1 MPLDRCQEGRASQY
15 ASEEGAGCEQNLARR
30 KASGHISMFEVRPEI
45 LGKSQCK
52 RDMKRQSV
60 KIRRQRL
67 DKGCCPT
74 HGLRMSQIDGWYQPA
89 SGRQY
94 TIVGCPRKDCRI
106 RAKAYDVDGP
116 WELLGANEEPEGQRI

>member
-1 MPLDRCQEGRASQY
+1 MQEAF
-15 ASEEGAGCEQNLARR
+15 L
-30 KASGHISMFEVRPEI
+30 
-45 LGKSQCK
+45 
-52 RDMKRQSV
+52 DMKGQSV

-67 DKGCCPT
+67 EKGCCPT
-74 HGLRMSQIDGWYQPA
+74 HGLWMSQIDGWYQPT

-94 TIVGCPRKDCRI
+94 TIVSCPREDCRI